1 MLSHLRR
8 WRAACAILIQ
18 PSLCYELLHTIFPT
32 GPQPSFCLQE
42 KWSLIATS
50 RHSVFSSFFY
60 MLLDAWLSALNS
72 DFSSLCWFLG
82 WFCFS
87 WCSWLIPCCFLALPV
102 NPHYL
107 ASNLYLCLSSQIQA
121 PRNVFHSCWS
131 TKFHSTRPHPCTDT
145 PLKVLSPP
153 SSVRFRL
160 PCLAGCLQDHLS
172 AACGAAAPW
181 KCPCGLSLASQSSVT
196 PGPGYSLLSVQHSFT
211 QRLTQGL
218 FHHTDSS
225 LTNSKKPLPG
235 RRGCYWGFIMSKF
248 GLLSQMWKITHLW

>member
-153 SSVRFRL
+153 SCQIQAAL
-160 PCLAGCLQDHLS
+160 PCWLPSG
-172 AACGAAAPW
+172 
-181 KCPCGLSLASQSSVT
+181 T
-196 PGPGYSLLSVQHSFT
+196 SF
-211 QRLTQGL
+211 
-218 FHHTDSS
+218 SS
-225 LTNSKKPLPG
+225 LWSSSPLEMPL
-235 RRGCYWGFIMSKF
+235 WPQFGFPAICHPWTRLFLAQCSTQF
-248 GLLSQMWKITHLW
+248 HSETHPRPVSPHRLFPDKLQEASSW